1 MVYLGMLINDARKL
15 DHKTLEAIRIR
26 AVEQVQAGQSPETVI
41 KALGFTRGRI
51 YEWLA
56 RYRSGGWHAL
66 RAKPLNGRPRKITGP
81 QMKWIYRTVTL
92 KNPLQLKFEFA
103 LWTRAMIRTLIN
115 KKYGIE
121 LSLTSVGRLLA
132 QLGLTCQK
140 PLMRAFQ
147 QNPSL
152 VEKWLNEEYPA
163 IRAQAKRIGAEIFF
177 ADEAGVR
184 SDFHSGRTWAP
195 KGQTPIVRATGARF
209 GFNLISAVSP
219 KGQMRFMVVQGKVA
233 APQFCEFLRRLVYKT
248 ATPIFLI
255 LDGHPV
261 HRSKKVKRFV
271 ESQDGKLQIYFL
283 PPYSPELN
291 PDESVWNDLKNNGI
305 GRMSI
310 SGPDDM
316 KQKVVDY
323 MRGMQRTPE
332 LISSFFRAPDTRY
345 AA

>member
-1 MVYLGMLINDARKL
+1 MIYFGMVKNDARKL

-26 AVEQVQAGQSPETVI
+26 AVEQVQAGQSPEKVI
-41 KALGFTRGRI
+41 EALGFTRGRI

-66 RAKPLNGRPRKITGP
+66 RAKPLNGRPRKLTGP

-92 KNPLQLKFEFA
+92 KDPLQLKFEFA

-115 KKYGIE
+115 RKYGTE

-152 VEKWLNEEYPA
+152 VEKWLKEEYPA
-163 IRAQAKRIGAEIFF
+163 IRAKAKRIGAEIFF

-184 SDFHSGRTWAP
+184 SDFHSGKTWAP

-219 KGQMRFMVVQGKVA
+219 KGQMRFMVVPGKVA

-323 MRGMQRTPE
+323 MRGMQRTPG
-332 LISSFFRAPDTRY
+332 LICSFFRAPDTRY